1 MTLSIISSDWR
12 FKERFKQHFSPAC
25 LRSYSAAERALAD
38 IEAQTP
44 DVLVIDTR
52 LKEGAHT
59 LLLQQLQR
67 MGTCSTI
74 LYCIEE
80 EGDRSFVP
88 KTSLCLF
95 TVLRCQMYASKI
107 FEFLDPS
114 VAENSAY
121 ETCGLIGESEAMVEV
136 RRQLSSWGRHECPIH
151 LYGETGTGKELAA
164 QFLHR
169 LKAPYRNIVSVNC
182 SLLSDA
188 LGKSMFF
195 GHTKGAFTDGTIEL
209 NGLIREADGSTL
221 FLDEVENLSLHF
233 QAHLLRLLESGQYRR
248 FGDTKLYTSN
258 FRLITASNERLDQLV
273 ESSAIRKDFLYRI
286 CDVVITL
293 PPLRDHTEDIPSL
306 VEAHLASLGVHKSL
320 DARSLALLTEY
331 EWPGNVREL
340 FSVIRRAVITGSE
353 GNYIK
358 VTEDDIIG
366 PLKYSYSS

>member
-1 MTLSIISSDWR
+1 MTLFIISSDWR

-38 IEAQTP
+38 IEVQTP
-44 DVLVIDTR
+44 DVLIIDTR
-52 LKEGAHT
+52 LKEGAHA

-67 MGTCSTI
+67 MGVCSTI

-95 TVLRCQMYASKI
+95 AVLRCQMHAPKI
-107 FEFLDPS
+107 FELIDPS

-121 ETCGLIGESEAMVEV
+121 ETCGLIGGSEAMVEV
-136 RRQLSSWGRHECPIH
+136 RHQLASWGRHGCPIH

-169 LKAPYRNIVSVNC
+169 LKTPYRNIISVNC

-233 QAHLLRLLESGQYRR
+233 QAHLLRLLETGQYRR
-248 FGDTKLYTSN
+248 LGDTRVYSSS
-258 FRLITASNERLDQLV
+258 FRLITASNERLDHLV
-273 ESSAIRKDFLYRI
+273 DRSAMRKDFLYRI

-293 PPLRDHTEDIPSL
+293 PPLRAHAEDIPCL
-306 VEAHLASLGVHKSL
+306 VKAHLATLGVHKSL
-320 DARSLALLTEY
+320 DARSLALLMEY

-340 FSVIRRAVITGSE
+340 FSVIRRAAITGDNE
-353 GNYIK
+353 HHIR
-358 VTEDDIIG
+358 VTEADLIG
-366 PLKYSYSS
+366 PLKYSHSS